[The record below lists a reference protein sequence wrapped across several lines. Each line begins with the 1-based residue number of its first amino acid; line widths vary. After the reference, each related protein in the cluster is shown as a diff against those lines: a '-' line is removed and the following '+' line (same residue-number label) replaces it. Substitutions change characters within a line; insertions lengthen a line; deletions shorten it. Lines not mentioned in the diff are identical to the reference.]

1 MSGTG
6 PIRKGGKDWYNLP
19 MNNRPF
25 WQVGLN
31 AHLLSREAGYRSA
44 GIHGYIC
51 QLIRHLPAVPV
62 GEDLHYTVFLGEGTV
77 EPGERLTVARSRWR
91 TGPPLGRILWEQM
104 ALPLARVD
112 LLHGLAFVTPLVS
125 PWPTVVTVYDLS
137 FVYYPD
143 AFPPGRRAYLYL
155 FTRLSCRR
163 ARRII
168 AISESTRR
176 DLVKQWNLPAGKIE
190 VAYPGV
196 GEEYCPLPIDQVAA
210 FRAQRGL
217 PEELILHV
225 GTLQPR
231 KNLVRLIRAYR
242 QMQTDAPLALVGGRG
257 WQYEAILT
265 EIEKLGLTDK
275 VIMPGYVPAD
285 ELPLW
290 YNAASVLA
298 YPSLYEG
305 FGLPVVEAMACGTP
319 VVTSSVSS
327 MPEAAGGDAGAALLV
342 SPDDS
347 EALAEALNRVLT
359 EGALREEMRSRGLRQ
374 SAGFSWQRTAA
385 ATVTAYQRALGQG

>member
-1 MSGTG
+1 MT
-6 PIRKGGKDWYNLP
+6 
-19 MNNRPF
+19 NRPF

-44 GIHGYIC
+44 GIHGYIY
-51 QLIRHLPAVPV
+51 QLIRHLPAVLE
-62 GEDLHYTVFLGEGTV
+62 GEDLRYTVFLGEGSI
-77 EPGERLTVARSRWR
+77 EPGERLTVSRSRWR
-91 TGPPLGRILWEQM
+91 TGRPLARILWEQV
-104 ALPLARVD
+104 ALPLAKVD
-112 LLHGLAFVTPLVS
+112 VLHSMAFVSPLIA

-137 FVYYPD
+137 FVFYPD
-143 AFPPGRRAYLYL
+143 AFPPGRRAYLTL

-196 GEEYCPLPIDQVAA
+196 GEGYCPLPSDQVAA

-217 PEELILHV
+217 PEKYILHV
-225 GTLQPR
+225 GTLEPR
-231 KNLVRLIRAYR
+231 KNLVRLIHAYN
-242 QMQTDAPLALVGGRG
+242 QMQTDAALVLVGGRG
-257 WQYEAILT
+257 WHFEGILT
-265 EIEKLGLTDK
+265 EIERLGVTEK
-275 VIMPGYVPAD
+275 VIVAGYVPAD

-290 YNAASVLA
+290 YNGASLLA

-319 VVTSSVSS
+319 VVTSDLSS
-327 MPEAAGGDAGAALLV
+327 LPEAAGGEAAAALLV
-342 SPDDS
+342 SPYDTQ
-347 EALAEALNRVLT
+347 ALTEALNRTLT
-359 EGALREEMRSRGLRQ
+359 DHALREEMQAKGLRQ
-374 SAGFSWQRTAA
+374 SANFSWGRTAA
-385 ATVTAYQRALGQG
+385 ATVSAYRQALRGG

>member
-1 MSGTG
+1 MH
-6 PIRKGGKDWYNLP
+6 D
-19 MNNRPF
+19 RPF

-44 GIHGYIC
+44 GVHGYIH
-51 QLIRHLPAVPV
+51 QLIRHLPAVPE
-62 GEDLHYTVFLGEGTV
+62 GENLRYTVFLGEGTV
-77 EPGERLTVARSRWR
+77 EPGERLTITRSRWP
-91 TGPPLGRILWEQM
+91 TGRPVARILWEQM
-104 ALPLARVD
+104 ALPRAHVD
-112 LLHGLAFVTPLVS
+112 LLHGMAFVAPLIS
-125 PWPTVVTVYDLS
+125 PWPTVVTVFDLS
-137 FVYYPD
+137 FLYYPD
-143 AFPPGRRAYLYL
+143 AFPPGRRAYLRL

-176 DLVKQWNLPAGKIE
+176 DLVKQWDLPAGKIE
-190 VAYPGV
+190 VAYPGF

-217 PEELILHV
+217 PKEFILHV

-231 KNLVRLIRAYR
+231 KNLVRLIQAYR
-242 QMQTDAPLALVGGRG
+242 QMQTNVPLALVGGRG

-265 EIEKLGLTDK
+265 EIERLGLPGQ
-275 VIMPGYVPAD
+275 VILPGYVLAE

-319 VVTSSVSS
+319 VVTSNVSS
-327 MPEAAGGDAGAALLV
+327 IPEAAGGEAGAALLV

-347 EALAEALNRVLT
+347 EALAEALNRALT
-359 EGALREEMRSRGLRQ
+359 DGALREEMRSKGLKQ
-374 SAGFSWQRTAA
+374 SAGFSWRRTAA
-385 ATVTAYQRALGQG
+385 ATVTAYRKALGQG

>member
-1 MSGTG
+1 
-6 PIRKGGKDWYNLP
+6 
-19 MNNRPF
+19 
-25 WQVGLN
+25 
-31 AHLLSREAGYRSA
+31 
-44 GIHGYIC
+44 
-51 QLIRHLPAVPV
+51 
-62 GEDLHYTVFLGEGTV
+62 
-77 EPGERLTVARSRWR
+77 
-91 TGPPLGRILWEQM
+91 
-104 ALPLARVD
+104 
-112 LLHGLAFVTPLVS
+112 
-125 PWPTVVTVYDLS
+125 
-137 FVYYPD
+137 
-143 AFPPGRRAYLYL
+143 
-155 FTRLSCRR
+155 
-163 ARRII
+163 
-168 AISESTRR
+168 
-176 DLVKQWNLPAGKIE
+176 
-190 VAYPGV
+190 
-196 GEEYCPLPIDQVAA
+196 VAA

-217 PEELILHV
+217 PEEFILHV

-342 SPDDS
+342 PPYET
-347 EALAEALNRVLT
+347 EALAEALSRVLT
-359 EGALREEMRSRGLRQ
+359 DGALRDELRTRGLRQ

>member
-1 MSGTG
+1 
-6 PIRKGGKDWYNLP
+6 
-19 MNNRPF
+19 MNNRST

-44 GIHGYIC
+44 GIHGYIY
-51 QLIRHLPAVPV
+51 QLIHHLPTVLG
-62 GEDLHYTVFLGEGTV
+62 GEDLHYTVFLGEGNV
-77 EPGERLTVARSRWR
+77 EPGERLTVTRSRWR
-91 TGPPLGRILWEQM
+91 TGRPMARILWEQI
-104 ALPLARVD
+104 ALPLAQVD
-112 LLHGLAFVTPLVS
+112 LLHGMAFVAPLIS

-143 AFPPGRRAYLYL
+143 AFPPGRRAYLNL

-168 AISESTRR
+168 AISQSTRR

-196 GEEYCPLPIDQVAA
+196 GEGYCPLPADQVAA

-225 GTLQPR
+225 GTLEPR
-231 KNLVRLIRAYR
+231 KNLVRLIQACS
-242 QMQTDAPLALVGGRG
+242 QIPTEAVLALVGGRG
-257 WQYEAILT
+257 WHYEGILT
-265 EIEKLGLTDK
+265 EIERLGLKEK
-275 VIMPGYVPAD
+275 VIVAGYVPAE

-290 YNAASVLA
+290 YNAATVLA

-319 VVTSSVSS
+319 VVTSNVSS
-327 MPEAAGGDAGAALLV
+327 LPEAAGGDAGAALLV
-342 SPDDS
+342 SPYET

-359 EGALREEMRSRGLRQ
+359 EAALREEMRMKGLKE
-374 SAGFSWQRTAA
+374 SANFSWERAAA
-385 ATVTAYQRALGQG
+385 ATVTAFQQALGQGR